1 MKAATRFVS
10 LPAPSTQQT
19 LKNQRQN
26 DAETAVQEA
35 EELALAPGTQSLN
48 WPGAVCCVHSS
59 IHSER
64 NRARRRA
71 GLANKHWLN

>member
-1 MKAATRFVS
+1 MKAATRSVS

-26 DAETAVQEA
+26 DAETTVQEA

-48 WPGAVCCVHSS
+48 WPGAVCCVHS
-59 IHSER
+59 EW